1 MSTELELKFLLA
13 PAYLPQLQA
22 SLTQLGQI
30 SHYEQAD
37 LLNAYFDTSTN
48 WFRQHDMG
56 LRSRLKKGLYEQ
68 TIKLA
73 GTQHGAMQMRP
84 EYNEPCASVIP
95 QLVSFPSYIWPE
107 NADVGKLQAELTE
120 LFRTD
125 FNRSSWQLR
134 CADGTEVDLV
144 YDQGQVVA
152 KGKTQPIAEL
162 ELELLTGDPQQL
174 FVLASQL
181 IQLLPLQTGWLSK
194 AARGYQLA
202 FDTRLKLPTDIG
214 DSLLAQVKALQQA
227 EACYLQQRDLLALGI
242 AAKALSA
249 IASATGK
256 LGQLQQLSVTASA
269 LAQQLAANQPVFAL
283 QEYNLLLLSLS
294 QYLYQHA

>member
-22 SLTQLGQI
+22 SLTQLGRI
-30 SHYEQAD
+30 DHHEQAD
-37 LLNAYFDTSTN
+37 LLNAYFDTAGN
-48 WFRQHDMG
+48 WFRRHDMG
-56 LRSRLKKGLYEQ
+56 LRSRLKRGKYEQ

-84 EYNEPCASVIP
+84 EYNEPCMSVVP
-95 QLVSFPSYIWPE
+95 QLAAFPHHIWPE
-107 NADVGKLQAELTE
+107 KADIDGLQAELTE

-125 FNRSSWQLR
+125 FNRCSWQLQ

-144 YDQGQVVA
+144 YDRGQVIA
-152 KGKTQPIAEL
+152 NGKTQPIAEL
-162 ELELLTGDPQQL
+162 ELELLEGDPQQL
-174 FVLASQL
+174 FILARQL

-202 FDTRLKLPTDIG
+202 FDTKLKLPSDTG
-214 DSLLAQVKALQQA
+214 TTLLAQVKALQQT
-227 EACYLQQRDLLALGI
+227 EACYLQQQDVSVLSFAAAIMTAI
-242 AAKALSA
+242 AAGTAG
-249 IASATGK
+249 I
-256 LGQLQQLSVTASA
+256 GQLQQLSVTASG

>member
-22 SLTQLGQI
+22 SLTQLGRI
-30 SHYEQAD
+30 DHHEQAD
-37 LLNAYFDTSTN
+37 LLNAYFDTAGN
-48 WFRQHDMG
+48 WFRRHDMG
-56 LRSRLKKGLYEQ
+56 LRSRLKRGKYEQ

-84 EYNEPCASVIP
+84 EYNEPCMSVVP
-95 QLVSFPSYIWPE
+95 QLAAFPHHIWPE
-107 NADVGKLQAELTE
+107 KADIAGLQAELTE

-125 FNRSSWQLR
+125 FNRCSWQLQ

-144 YDQGQVVA
+144 YDRGQVIA
-152 KGKTQPIAEL
+152 NGKTQPIAEL
-162 ELELLTGDPQQL
+162 ELELLEGDPQQL
-174 FVLASQL
+174 FILASQL

-202 FDTRLKLPTDIG
+202 FDTKLKLPSDTG
-214 DSLLAQVKALQQA
+214 TTLLAQVKALQQT
-227 EACYLQQRDLLALGI
+227 EACYLQQQDVSVLSFAAAIMTAI
-242 AAKALSA
+242 AAGTAG
-249 IASATGK
+249 I
-256 LGQLQQLSVTASA
+256 GQLQQLSVTASR

>member
-22 SLTQLGQI
+22 SLTQLGRI
-30 SHYEQAD
+30 DHHEQAD
-37 LLNAYFDTSTN
+37 LLNAYFDTAGN
-48 WFRQHDMG
+48 WFRRHDMG
-56 LRSRLKKGLYEQ
+56 LRSRLKRGKYEQ

-84 EYNEPCASVIP
+84 EYNEPCMSVVP
-95 QLVSFPSYIWPE
+95 QLAAFPHHIWPE
-107 NADVGKLQAELTE
+107 KADIAGLQAELTE

-125 FNRSSWQLR
+125 FNRCSWQLR

-144 YDQGQVVA
+144 YDRGQVIA
-152 KGKTQPIAEL
+152 NGKTQPIAEL
-162 ELELLTGDPQQL
+162 ELELLEGDPQQL
-174 FVLASQL
+174 FILARQL

-202 FDTRLKLPTDIG
+202 FDTKLKLPSDTG
-214 DSLLAQVKALQQA
+214 TTLLAQVKALQQT
-227 EACYLQQRDLLALGI
+227 EACYLQQQDVSVLSFAAAIMTAI
-242 AAKALSA
+242 AAGTAG
-249 IASATGK
+249 I
-256 LGQLQQLSVTASA
+256 GQLLQLSVTASD

>member
-22 SLTQLGQI
+22 SLTQLGRI
-30 SHYEQAD
+30 DHHEQAD
-37 LLNAYFDTSTN
+37 LLNAYFDTAGN
-48 WFRQHDMG
+48 WFRRHDMG
-56 LRSRLKKGLYEQ
+56 LRSRLKRGKYEQ

-84 EYNEPCASVIP
+84 EYNEPCMSVVP
-95 QLVSFPSYIWPE
+95 QLAAFPHHIWPE
-107 NADVGKLQAELTE
+107 KADIAGLQAELTE

-125 FNRSSWQLR
+125 FNRCSWQLQ

-144 YDQGQVVA
+144 YDRGQVIA
-152 KGKTQPIAEL
+152 NGKTQPIAEL
-162 ELELLTGDPQQL
+162 ELELLEGDPQQL
-174 FVLASQL
+174 FILASQL

-202 FDTRLKLPTDIG
+202 FDTKLKLPSDTG
-214 DSLLAQVKALQQA
+214 TTLPAQVKALQQT
-227 EACYLQQRDLLALGI
+227 EACYLQQQDVSVLSFAAAIMTAI
-242 AAKALSA
+242 AAGTAG
-249 IASATGK
+249 I
-256 LGQLQQLSVTASA
+256 GQLQQLSVTASG

>member
-22 SLTQLGQI
+22 SLTQLGRI
-30 SHYEQAD
+30 DHHEQAD
-37 LLNAYFDTSTN
+37 LLNAYFDTAGN
-48 WFRQHDMG
+48 WFRRHDMG
-56 LRSRLKKGLYEQ
+56 LRSRLKRGKYEQ

-84 EYNEPCASVIP
+84 EYNEPCMSVVP
-95 QLVSFPSYIWPE
+95 QLAAFPHHIWPE
-107 NADVGKLQAELTE
+107 KADIARLQAELTE

-125 FNRSSWQLR
+125 FNRCSWQLQ

-144 YDQGQVVA
+144 YDRGQVIA
-152 KGKTQPIAEL
+152 NGKTQPIAEL
-162 ELELLTGDPQQL
+162 ELELLEGDPQQL
-174 FVLASQL
+174 FILASQL

-202 FDTRLKLPTDIG
+202 FDTKLKLPSDTG
-214 DSLLAQVKALQQA
+214 TTLLAQVKALQQT
-227 EACYLQQRDLLALGI
+227 EACYLQQQDVSVLSFAAAIMTAI
-242 AAKALSA
+242 AAGTAG
-249 IASATGK
+249 I
-256 LGQLQQLSVTASA
+256 GQLQQLSVTASG

>member
-22 SLTQLGQI
+22 SLTQLGRI
-30 SHYEQAD
+30 DHHEQAD
-37 LLNAYFDTSTN
+37 LLNAYFDTAGN
-48 WFRQHDMG
+48 WFRRHDMG
-56 LRSRLKKGLYEQ
+56 LRSRLKRGKYEQ

-84 EYNEPCASVIP
+84 EYNEPCMSVVP
-95 QLVSFPSYIWPE
+95 QLAAFPHHIWPE
-107 NADVGKLQAELTE
+107 KADIARLQAELTE

-125 FNRSSWQLR
+125 FNRCSWQLQ

-144 YDQGQVVA
+144 YDRGQVIA
-152 KGKTQPIAEL
+152 NGKTQPIAEL
-162 ELELLTGDPQQL
+162 ELELLEGDPQQL
-174 FVLASQL
+174 FILARQL

-202 FDTRLKLPTDIG
+202 FDTKLKLPSDTG
-214 DSLLAQVKALQQA
+214 TTLLAQVKALQQT
-227 EACYLQQRDLLALGI
+227 EACYLQQQDVSVLSFAAAIMTAI
-242 AAKALSA
+242 AAGTAG
-249 IASATGK
+249 I
-256 LGQLQQLSVTASA
+256 GQLQQLSVTASG

-294 QYLYQHA
+294 QYLCQHA

>member
-22 SLTQLGQI
+22 SLTQLGRI
-30 SHYEQAD
+30 DHHEQAD
-37 LLNAYFDTSTN
+37 LLNAYFDTAGN
-48 WFRQHDMG
+48 WFRRHDMG
-56 LRSRLKKGLYEQ
+56 LRSRLKRGKYEQ

-84 EYNEPCASVIP
+84 EYNEPCMSVVP
-95 QLVSFPSYIWPE
+95 QLAAFPHHIWPE
-107 NADVGKLQAELTE
+107 KADIAGLQAELTE

-125 FNRSSWQLR
+125 FNRCSWQLQ

-144 YDQGQVVA
+144 YDRGQVIA
-152 KGKTQPIAEL
+152 NGKTQPIAEL
-162 ELELLTGDPQQL
+162 ELELLEGDPQQL
-174 FVLASQL
+174 FILARQL

-202 FDTRLKLPTDIG
+202 FDTKLKLPSDTG
-214 DSLLAQVKALQQA
+214 TTLLAQVKALQQT
-227 EACYLQQRDLLALGI
+227 EACYLQQQDVSVLSFAAAIMTAI
-242 AAKALSA
+242 AAGTAG
-249 IASATGK
+249 I
-256 LGQLQQLSVTASA
+256 GQLQQLSVTASG